1 MRRTRE
7 QMKAQLRAEADA
19 VIEQLLDWH
28 EETAAPDLMQIEEWV
43 LQLRERLGQRMAE
56 TVIEAQDSSQLV
68 EAPVCR
74 QCGERMRYKDQKST
88 QAETRVGLVKI
99 ARGYYYCAR
108 CHSGLFPPG

>member
-19 VIEQLLDWH
+19 LIDELLDRQ
-28 EETAAPDLMQIEEWV
+28 EQTPTPDLTQIEDWV

-56 TVIEAQDSSQLV
+56 VVIEAQDAVQLV

-74 QCGERMRYKDQKST
+74 QCGERMQYKDRKRLE
-88 QAETRVGLVKI
+88 AETRVGSVQM

-108 CHSGLFPPG
+108 CRSGLFPPG